1 MSGAAIDR
9 VALSARAGEAAP
21 GGDVLLRASSLS
33 VGFGRR
39 TILPP
44 IDFEIRRGEILGVV
58 GRNGAGKTTLFRTL
72 LGLHPA
78 LGGLIERPPTTVVG
92 YVPQRHSIDPL
103 VPTRAGDLIA
113 EGTEQGLSFLR
124 FFKSTEAKARV
135 ARAIDVTGSAPFL
148 RQRYGNLSEGQKQ
161 RVLLARAI
169 AGGADLLVLDEP
181 TSAMDAVAE
190 QEVVQILVKLQ
201 QRFSIG
207 ILLVSHHLGML
218 VSMVDRLLFL
228 DADDAIVVSGTAAHV
243 TSHPTFIERYG
254 AVLTPKETAHR
265 PGNLGGNRE

>member
-1 MSGAAIDR
+1 MSGVAIDR
-9 VALSARAGEAAP
+9 GAVTRTGETARSS
-21 GGDVLLRASSLS
+21 DTLLRATQLS

-39 TILPP
+39 AILPP
-44 IDFEIRRGEILGVV
+44 IDFDVRRGEIVGVI

-78 LGGLIERPPTTVVG
+78 LGGSIERPVTTVVG
-92 YVPQRHSIDPL
+92 YVPQRHSVDSL
-103 VPTRAGDLIA
+103 VPSRAADLIA

-124 FFKSTEAKARV
+124 VFKSKEAKDRV
-135 ARAIDVTGSAPFL
+135 ARAIEATGSAPFL

-181 TSAMDAVAE
+181 TSAMDLVAE
-190 QEVVQILVKLQ
+190 QEVVEILVQLQ
-201 QRFSIG
+201 QRLAIG
-207 ILLVSHHLGML
+207 ILLVSHHLGVL

-228 DADDAIVVSGTAAHV
+228 DADDAFVVSGTAAEV
-243 TSHPTFIERYG
+243 TSHPAFIERYG
-254 AVLTPKETAHR
+254 AVLKP
-265 PGNLGGNRE
+265 REAAPHPSDVVGKRA